1 MTYRILIFFLLL
13 PACAK
18 NDLPEEPSLPS
29 LIRVEQEPWPDGWSE
44 YELRDISTPT
54 GRFLA
59 GSAAVVASHML
70 SGARPQVQWLQSE
83 EARFRRQFV
92 RVIPAPG
99 VMLSDPKSMTVFLRQ
114 LGARL
119 VATDTTTHLLYL
131 RHENLAEDIVLT
143 NTVYP
148 GPLSEEESLE
158 ALTETGIH
166 LVNQTGHELRVH
178 PDAIDI
184 YFPALQDYFGDSLST
199 MQFTVSADTLQGV
212 RLIAAD

>member
-13 PACAK
+13 TACAK
-18 NDLPEEPSLPS
+18 TDLPEEPSLPS
-29 LIRVEQEPWPDGWSE
+29 LIQVEQEPWPEGWSE
-44 YELRDISTPT
+44 YELRDITTPA

-83 EARFRRQFV
+83 EARFRQQFV

-99 VMLSDPKSMTVFLRQ
+99 VMLSDSRSMTAFLSQ

-119 VATDTTTHLLYL
+119 VPTDTTTHLLYL
-131 RHENLAEDIVLT
+131 RHEALTEDIVLT
-143 NTVYP
+143 NTAFP
-148 GPLSEEESLE
+148 GPLSAAESKEVLAE
-158 ALTETGIH
+158 NGIH
-166 LVNQTGHELRVH
+166 LVNETGHELRVH

-184 YFPALQDYFGDSLST
+184 YFPALQDYFGDSLAT
-199 MQFTVSADTLQGV
+199 MRFYVTADTLAGV